1 VESPNWQIEGLY
13 PFQSQAVNAWAEAG
27 HIGLLEMATGTGKT
41 RTACACVSA
50 ITELGTAFIIVVVPS
65 VHIGKQWIEELRPH
79 GPIEV
84 NGSNPSWERTFR
96 RELRQISFGHVS
108 NMVAVAVMN
117 TAATRRFIELAQQAA
132 NQVKNT
138 LFVGDEVHWLG
149 ASEFQRALVP
159 FANFRL
165 GLSATPTR
173 YFDDEGT
180 GVLKAYFG
188 ERPVYEMPLRKALE
202 TKKPNGEPL
211 LTPYEYEPRFV
222 SLTDEEIER
231 YRKFAKTMAVYS
243 NPKNF
248 DPQRVKNAR
257 VGASRIV
264 KKAEAKAAALGD
276 LLDELGENLH
286 FALIYCEDSDQM
298 NTAREELHSR
308 GLFFGEITEAES
320 SSERQKVLSNFS
332 KGYIDVILA
341 MRCLDEGVDI
351 PEARIGIILASSGN
365 PREFIQRRGRLM
377 RTSPG
382 KHSAVIYDFA
392 VLATP
397 EILEGTGLDS
407 IKDKELARIAE
418 FSEDATN
425 AEAVVASV
433 AGLWVL

>member
-264 KKAEAKAAALGD
+264 KKAEAKAAAFGD

-286 FALIYCEDSDQM
+286 FALVYCEDSDQM

>member
-1 VESPNWQIEGLY
+1 MVEEDSWLEGLY
-13 PFQSQAVNAWAEAG
+13 PYQAKALKAWVGAG
-27 HIGLLEMATGTGKT
+27 RIGLLEMATGTGKT
-41 RTACACVSA
+41 KTAKACIFSVA
-50 ITELGTAFIIVVVPS
+50 DLGSSLVVVVAPS
-65 VHIGKQWIEELRPH
+65 VHIGKQWLAELEEL

-84 NGSNPSWERTFR
+84 NGSNPSWERKFR
-96 RELRQISFGHVS
+96 RELRQLSFGHVS
-108 NMVAVAVMN
+108 QMVAVAVMN
-117 TAATRRFIELAQQAA
+117 TAATQRFIELAQQAA
-132 NQVKNT
+132 NQVSNT

-149 ASEFQRALVP
+149 ASEFQRALLP

-188 ERPVYEMPLRKALE
+188 EEPVYKMPLRKALE
-202 TKKPNGEPL
+202 MRKPNGEPL
-211 LTPYEYEPRFV
+211 LTPYEYKPCFV
-222 SLTDEEIER
+222 SLTDEEVEK

-257 VGASRIV
+257 VGAARIV
-264 KKAEAKAAALGD
+264 KKAESKAAALGD
-276 LLDELGENLH
+276 LLDELADGLH

-298 NTAREELHSR
+298 KTARGQLHSR
-308 GLFFGEITEAES
+308 GIFFGEITEAES
-320 SSERQKVLSNFS
+320 STERQKVLSNFS
-332 KGYIDVILA
+332 AGYIDVILA

-365 PREFIQRRGRLM
+365 PREYIQRRGRLM

-382 KHSAVIYDFA
+382 KESAQIYDFA

-397 EILEGTGLDS
+397 EILDGTGLDS

-418 FSEDATN
+418 FSEDALN
-425 AEAVVASV
+425 AEAVSANV

>member
-1 VESPNWQIEGLY
+1 MESPNWPIEGLY
-13 PFQSQAVNAWAEAG
+13 PFQNQAVNAWAQAG

-65 VHIGKQWIEELRPH
+65 VHIGKQWIEELRPL
-79 GPIEV
+79 GPIEI

-96 RELRQISFGHVS
+96 RALRQISFGHVS
-108 NMVAVAVMN
+108 YMVAVAVMN
-117 TAATRRFIELAQQAA
+117 TAATQRFIELAQQAA

-188 ERPVYEMPLRKALE
+188 ETPVYEMPLRKALE

-211 LTPYEYEPRFV
+211 LTPYEYKPRFV
-222 SLTDEEIER
+222 SLTEEEIER
-231 YRKFAKTMAVYS
+231 YRKFAKAIAMYS

-264 KKAEAKAAALGD
+264 KKAEAKATALGD

-286 FALIYCEDSDQM
+286 FALIYCEDSDQI
-298 NTAREELHSR
+298 NTAREQLHSR
-308 GLFFGEITEAES
+308 GIFFGEITEAES
-320 SSERQKVLSNFS
+320 SAERQKVLSNFS
-332 KGYIDVILA
+332 NGYIDVILA

-351 PEARIGIILASSGN
+351 PEARIGILLASSGN

-382 KHSAVIYDFA
+382 KHSAVLYDFA

-397 EILEGTGLDS
+397 EILAGTGLDS
-407 IKDKELARIAE
+407 IKHKELARIAE
-418 FSEDATN
+418 FSEDAMN

>member
-1 VESPNWQIEGLY
+1 MEGQNSPIEGLY
-13 PFQSQAVNAWAEAG
+13 PFQHEAVNAWAEEG
-27 HIGLLEMATGTGKT
+27 HVGLLEMATGTGKT

-50 ITELGTAFIIVVVPS
+50 IMELGTAFIIVVVPS
-65 VHIGKQWIEELRPH
+65 VHIGKQWIEELRPL
-79 GPIEV
+79 GPIEI

-96 RELRQISFGHVS
+96 RELRQISFGHGS
-108 NMVAVAVMN
+108 HMVAVAVMN
-117 TAATRRFIELAQQAA
+117 TAATQRFIELAQQAA
-132 NQVKNT
+132 NQVENT

-165 GLSATPTR
+165 GLSATPNR

-180 GVLKAYFG
+180 GILKAYFG
-188 ERPVYEMPLRKALE
+188 EKPVYEMPLRKALKTE
-202 TKKPNGEPL
+202 KPNGELL
-211 LTPYEYEPRFV
+211 LTPYEYKPRFV
-222 SLTDEEIER
+222 SLTDEEVER
-231 YRKFAKTMAVYS
+231 YRKFAKTMARYS
-243 NPKNF
+243 NPQNF

-257 VGASRIV
+257 LGASRIV

-276 LLDELGENLH
+276 LLDELGESLH

-298 NTAREELHSR
+298 NTAREQLHSR
-308 GLFFGEITEAES
+308 GIFFGEITEAES
-320 SSERQKVLSNFS
+320 SADRQKVLSDFS
-332 KGYIDVILA
+332 NGYLDVILA

-382 KHSAVIYDFA
+382 KHSALIYDFA

-397 EILEGTGLDS
+397 EILEGTGLNS

-418 FSEDATN
+418 FSDDAMN

-433 AGLWVL
+433 ANLWVL

>member
-1 VESPNWQIEGLY
+1 MESSNWAIEGLY
-13 PFQSQAVNAWAEAG
+13 PFQQDAVDAWARAG

-41 RTACACVSA
+41 RTACACVGK
-50 ITELGTAFIIVVVPS
+50 IMELGTALIIVVVPS
-65 VHIGKQWIEELRPH
+65 VHIGKQWIEELRPL
-79 GPIEV
+79 GPIEI

-96 RELRQISFGHVS
+96 RELRQISFGHAS
-108 NMVAVAVMN
+108 NMVVVAVMN
-117 TAATRRFIELAQQAA
+117 TAATPRFIGLTQQAA
-132 NQVKNT
+132 SQAKNT

-149 ASEFQRALVP
+149 ASEFQKALVP

-188 ERPVYEMPLRKALE
+188 EKPVFEMPLRKALE

-211 LTPYEYEPRFV
+211 LTPYKYEPRFV
-222 SLTDEEIER
+222 SLTEAEIER
-231 YRKFAKTMAVYS
+231 YRKFAKTMARYS
-243 NPKNF
+243 APQNF
-248 DPQRVKNAR
+248 DPQRVQNAR

-264 KKAEAKAAALGD
+264 KKAEAKTAALGK
-276 LLDELGENLH
+276 LLDELGEDLH
-286 FALIYCEDSDQM
+286 FALIYCEDTDQM
-298 NTAREELHSR
+298 DTAREQLHMR
-308 GLFFGEITEAES
+308 GIFFGEITERES
-320 SSERQKVLSNFS
+320 SKDRQKVLSNFS
-332 KGYIDVILA
+332 NGYIDVILA

-382 KHSAVIYDFA
+382 KNFAVIYDFA

-407 IKDKELARIAE
+407 IKDKELARISE
-418 FSEDATN
+418 FSEDAIN
-425 AEAVVASV
+425 AEAALASV